1 MFFLIANG
9 LEVISYIFNYQG
21 MYMKKELIMNSFVC
35 FSGLLYLLINSSINL
50 RSMIYLLLFMVIAV
64 FFSFVDMYFGMK
76 LSDMRFIGVFYSIFI
91 LIILSEYFKFYHEYL
106 FKIFCN
112 VVNLI
117 AFLLILKLLFNVS
130 DIWNLFNPVGFKSI
144 TFLPFVNMFAY
155 ICSFAIISYFF
166 YYQNYNN
173 LKVKKVS
180 LQSIFFILL
189 NVIFCLFYLIMA
201 KSKGAIFLTI
211 IGPLLIYMSH
221 MKVIN
226 IFTILFFFIPS
237 ICILILFDPND
248 TFINSLLLYGR
259 TVDESS
265 LVQEKIA
272 AMFSNRFVLSEFLS
286 GPLNFL
292 YQNFFGVGWDVAT
305 KKDVTTNVGIH
316 SLIILLIEAYGFI
329 SILFFTAVLSFVKYK
344 LKLKYLLPTIMIL
357 VPGLLTNQIYLMYVI
372 PLLIMSYYKFNISF
386 LNK

>member
-1 MFFLIANG
+1 M
-9 LEVISYIFNYQG
+9 
-21 MYMKKELIMNSFVC
+21 
-35 FSGLLYLLINSSINL
+35 
-50 RSMIYLLLFMVIAV
+50 
-64 FFSFVDMYFGMK
+64 
-76 LSDMRFIGVFYSIFI
+76 
-91 LIILSEYFKFYHEYL
+91 
-106 FKIFCN
+106 
-112 VVNLI
+112 
-117 AFLLILKLLFNVS
+117 
-130 DIWNLFNPVGFKSI
+130 
-144 TFLPFVNMFAY
+144 
-155 ICSFAIISYFF
+155 
-166 YYQNYNN
+166 
-173 LKVKKVS
+173 
-180 LQSIFFILL
+180 
-189 NVIFCLFYLIMA
+189 
-201 KSKGAIFLTI
+201 
-211 IGPLLIYMSH
+211 
-221 MKVIN
+221 
-226 IFTILFFFIPS
+226 
-237 ICILILFDPND
+237 
-248 TFINSLLLYGR
+248 LLYGR

-265 LVQEKIA
+265 LVQEKIK